1 MEAAVADAPAP
12 VQFEAQAQIAGADQA
27 QQIPGLQN
35 GVATAPLG
43 AQYAPAD
50 PMQVVPANG
59 QPAAADASGAAT
71 QAAAEPERKRRHK
84 WGPPAAG
91 EFAKEEQRP
100 KKRRSRWETSTDVV
114 IATSKAGQII
124 IPGQLPKEVT
134 ICGGM
139 KVSKFCTQQPGDG
152 LFGLVSAQCAGLLWQ
167 VQPAMAECSETLA
180 MLAKQQSG
188 AAVPPN
194 FEQTCSFREPSGHLM
209 QGKSVTE
216 APDCQIVP
224 LPGWPCLLPGAR

>member
-1 MEAAVADAPAP
+1 MEAAVADAHAP
-12 VQFEAQAQIAGADQA
+12 VQYEMQAQIIGADQT

-71 QAAAEPERKRRHK
+71 QAAAAEPERKRRHK

-139 KVSKFCTQQPGDG
+139 KVSKLLHTAAWGRPVR
-152 LFGLVSAQCAGLLWQ
+152 FGICAVCWTSLAGSACYGSMFRSWRLQSSSQVLL
-167 VQPAMAECSETLA
+167 CLTD
-180 MLAKQQSG
+180 
-188 AAVPPN
+188 
-194 FEQTCSFREPSGHLM
+194 FEQTCLSTIRALDAKQECHGSL
-209 QGKSVTE
+209 K
-216 APDCQIVP
+216 
-224 LPGWPCLLPGAR
+224 LPGCPFA